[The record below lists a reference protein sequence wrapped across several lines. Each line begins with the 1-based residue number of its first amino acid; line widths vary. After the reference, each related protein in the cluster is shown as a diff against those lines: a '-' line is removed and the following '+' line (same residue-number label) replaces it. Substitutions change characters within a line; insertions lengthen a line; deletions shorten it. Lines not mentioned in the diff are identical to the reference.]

1 MARMIIFMTIMWI
14 IDAIIIFSIAY
25 LENKKSYKE

>member
-1 MARMIIFMTIMWI
+1 MTKIILFMTVMWI
-14 IDAIIIFSIAY
+14 LDAIIIFSIAY